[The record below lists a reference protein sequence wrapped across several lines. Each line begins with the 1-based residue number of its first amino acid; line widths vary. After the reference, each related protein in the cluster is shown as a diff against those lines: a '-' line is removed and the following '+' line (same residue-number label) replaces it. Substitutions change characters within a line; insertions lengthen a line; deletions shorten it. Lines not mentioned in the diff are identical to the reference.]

1 MKVTTVGLDLA
12 KQVFSVHGVD
22 EHGKA
27 VLKKRVSRG
36 KVLEFFAQLP
46 PSLVGME
53 ACSGAHH
60 WARELERL
68 GHRVG
73 VMAARFVA
81 PYRKSEKNDG
91 NDAEAICEAV
101 SRPSMRFVAVK
112 STEQQAILVLHRV
125 RQGFTAERTA
135 TINQLRGLL
144 AEFGIVLPK
153 GRYQLRAHIE
163 GVLEDAENGI
173 PGLARRA
180 FAELNAHIGD
190 LDQKILA
197 YDRELEALARV
208 SEAAQRLQQIP
219 GIGPITATALVA
231 SVADAKAFKNGRQ
244 FAAWLGL
251 VPRQYTTGGRVRL
264 GRITQRG
271 DVYLRTLLV
280 HGTRAVLSSTKNKPD
295 RLSRWAESV
304 RGRRGTRRA
313 AVALAA
319 KNARIAWALLAKGEG
334 YQLRRAAG

>member
-36 KVLEFFAQLP
+36 KVLELFAQLP
-46 PSLVGME
+46 PALVGME
-53 ACSGAHH
+53 ACSGAHY

-73 VMAARFVA
+73 IMAARFVA
-81 PYRKSEKNDG
+81 PYRKSQKNDG

-101 SRPSMRFVAVK
+101 SRPSMRFVALK
-112 STEQQAILVLHRV
+112 SAEQQALLVLHRV
-125 RQGFTAERTA
+125 RQGLTAERTA
-135 TINQLRGLL
+135 AINQLRGLL

-153 GRYQLRAHIE
+153 GRYQLRGHI
-163 GVLEDAENGI
+163 GAVLEDAENGI
-173 PGLARRA
+173 PSLARRA
-180 FAELNAHIGD
+180 FADLTARIGA
-190 LDQKILA
+190 LDQKIVA
-197 YDRELEALARV
+197 YDRELEGLARASDV
-208 SEAAQRLQQIP
+208 ARRLQQIP

-231 SVADAKAFKNGRQ
+231 SVADARAFKNGRQ

-251 VPRQYTTGGRVRL
+251 VPRQYTTGGHVRL
-264 GRITQRG
+264 GRITKRG
-271 DVYLRTLLV
+271 DVYLRTLLI
-280 HGTRAVLSSTKNKPD
+280 HGTRAVLSSTKDKPD
-295 RLSRWAESV
+295 RLSRWAEGV
-304 RGRRGTRRA
+304 RARRGTRKA

-319 KNARIAWALLAKGEG
+319 KNARIAWVLLARGG
-334 YQLRRAAG
+334 DYQRRLAAG

>member
-27 VLKKRVSRG
+27 VLRKRVARA
-36 KVLEFFAQLP
+36 KVLELFAQLP
-46 PSLVGME
+46 PCLVGME

-68 GHRVG
+68 RHRVG
-73 VMAARFVA
+73 IMAARLVA

-101 SRPSMRFVAVK
+101 ARPSMRFVALK
-112 STEQQAILVLHRV
+112 SAEQQAILVLHRV

-144 AEFGIVLPK
+144 AEFGVVLPK

-163 GVLEDAENGI
+163 SVLEDAENAI
-173 PGLARRA
+173 PSLARRA
-180 FAELNAHIGD
+180 FAELNAHIGE

-197 YDRELEALARV
+197 YDRELEALARA
-208 SEAAQRLQQIP
+208 SEPAQRLQQIP
-219 GIGPITATALVA
+219 GIGPISATALVA
-231 SVADAKAFKNGRQ
+231 SVADAKTFKNGRQ

-251 VPRQYTTGGRVRL
+251 APRQYTTGGHVRL
-264 GRITQRG
+264 GRITKRG
-271 DVYLRTLLV
+271 DVYLRTLLI
-280 HGTRAVLSSTKNKPD
+280 HGTRAVLSSTKDKPD
-295 RLSRWAESV
+295 RLSRWAEAV
-304 RGRRGTRRA
+304 RARRGTRKA
-313 AVALAA
+313 TVALAA
-319 KNARIAWALLAKGEG
+319 KNARIAWALLARGG
-334 YQLRRAAG
+334 DYQRRLAAG

>member
-27 VLKKRVSRG
+27 VLRKRVSRG
-36 KVLEFFAQLP
+36 KVLELFAQLP

-60 WARELERL
+60 WARKLERL

-112 STEQQAILVLHRV
+112 SAEQQALLVLHRV

-144 AEFGIVLPK
+144 AEFGVVLPK
-153 GRYQLRAHIE
+153 GRYQLRAQIE

-180 FAELNAHIGD
+180 FAELNAHIGE
-190 LDQKILA
+190 LDRKILA
-197 YDRELEALARV
+197 YDRELEALARA
-208 SEAAQRLQQIP
+208 SEPAQRLQQIP

-231 SVADAKAFKNGRQ
+231 SVADAKSFKNGRQ

-251 VPRQYTTGGRVRL
+251 VPRQYTTGGHVRL
-264 GRITQRG
+264 GRITKRG
-271 DVYLRTLLV
+271 DVYLRTLLI
-280 HGTRAVLSSTKNKPD
+280 HGTRAVLSSTKDKSD
-295 RLSRWAESV
+295 RLSRWAEAV
-304 RGRRGTRRA
+304 RARRGTRKA

-319 KNARIAWALLAKGEG
+319 KNARIAWVLLARGAD
-334 YQLRRAAG
+334 YQRRLASG